1 MDKRASKTIM
11 KIYEGFSE
19 SLKEKPYSNLKV
31 RDIIEKAGI
40 SRTGFYSHFKSKEEV
55 LQGFLARLFL
65 SVKIRGF
72 KNGKDRVSLLFAR
85 IASNQDLLT
94 GFLMISENRSLL
106 RDSLLPWCNSFLPA
120 VANKEAKELASNLL
134 SDAIVLSV
142 QKTQPKERANVESAF
157 KQAFVAL
164 NL

>member
-1 MDKRASKTIM
+1 M
-11 KIYEGFSE
+11 
-19 SLKEKPYSNLKV
+19 
-31 RDIIEKAGI
+31 
-40 SRTGFYSHFKSKEEV
+40 
-55 LQGFLARLFL
+55 
-65 SVKIRGF
+65 KIRGF

-85 IASNQDLLT
+85 IAANQDLLT

-120 VANKEAKELASNLL
+120 GANKEAKELASNLL

-142 QKTQPKERANVESAF
+142 QKTQPNEKANVESAF